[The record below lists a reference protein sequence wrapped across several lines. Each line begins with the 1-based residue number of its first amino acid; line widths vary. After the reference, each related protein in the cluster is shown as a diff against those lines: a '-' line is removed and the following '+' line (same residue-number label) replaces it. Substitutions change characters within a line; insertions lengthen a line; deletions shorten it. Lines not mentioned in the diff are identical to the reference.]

1 MSFLSVIPLKV
12 QVQGSSWFCK
22 SFLALSYSGATFK
35 VSWKLSKTM
44 RPGVVSKGLLLLMG
58 DQV

>member
-22 SFLALSYSGATFK
+22 SFLALSYSGGTFK